1 MCLNLAQFLIVS
13 VLEDHHTLKKY
24 QSKLCYKVK
33 QEYIGKEHYTLQI
46 QLRCKVTQNE
56 NTSAQSRLNLSAS
69 EKKTTVQS
77 E

>member
-33 QEYIGKEHYTLQI
+33 QEYRELQPPNI
-46 QLRCKVTQNE
+46 LQLKCMVTQNE
-56 NTSAQSRLNLSAS
+56 NITAQSRLNLSAS